1 MIVTTGFL
9 GGSVVKNPP
18 ANAGDAAGAA
28 GSIPGLRTSLEK
40 EMVTHSRD
48 RGAWWATVHRVTESD
63 VTQYTHTHLIP
74 MLTKSFIYIYIH
86 THTHTHT
93 HTYIHIVLIYIIH
106 SIEHLCIKY
115 IFVYL
120 FYLKK
125 KALPRTE
132 LLPCPG
138 QLVPKGLSCL
148 PSVYADMTRFHRE
161 GL

>member
-1 MIVTTGFL
+1 M
-9 GGSVVKNPP
+9 
-18 ANAGDAAGAA
+18 
-28 GSIPGLRTSLEK
+28 
-40 EMVTHSRD
+40 
-48 RGAWWATVHRVTESD
+48 
-63 VTQYTHTHLIP
+63 TQYAHTHLIP
-74 MLTKSFIYIYIH
+74 MLTKSFIYIYTYIYIY
-86 THTHTHT
+86 THTHT
-93 HTYIHIVLIYIIH
+93 IVLIYIIH

-138 QLVPKGLSCL
+138 QLMPKGLSCL

>member
-28 GSIPGLRTSLEK
+28 GSIPGLRTSPGEGNGNPLQRQRSL
-40 EMVTHSRD
+40 VGYSPW
-48 RGAWWATVHRVTESD
+48 GHRVRRDS
-63 VTQYTHTHLIP
+63 VHTHTLDPYADKI
-74 MLTKSFIYIYIH
+74 LYIYIY